1 MWFTGLSS
9 HLKVGRRP
17 ASVPHKS
24 DAARVRDIGEALLA
38 RIGVRPASL
47 RVWPRRVVLVRSG
60 RSNAYCRS
68 DGTIVINT
76 GLLDNLRLTNDELA
90 FVIGH
95 EMAHAIRQHGRTQLG
110 RNILVG
116 LGSVLTRLL
125 FGRRSAEL
133 ASLLGNLNSLRL
145 GRSDEK
151 EADLLG
157 MRIAADAGFDPKA
170 ALTLW
175 KKAEQLGPPGAP
187 MADRPPGRHPT
198 SSVPSSKYAIHPGV
212 WAQLNAPM
220 CQGGRPVILTWAK
233 SAEVGSAPYH
243 RPAVTLTLSC
253 SSTDQPTPPLP
264 TSTT

>member
-133 ASLLGNLNSLRL
+133 ASLLGNLTSLRL
-145 GRSDEK
+145 SRSDEK

-157 MRIAADAGFDPKA
+157 MRIAADAGFDPEA

-175 KKAEQLGPPGAP
+175 KKAEQSGPHRALQWLTDHPAGTQRLRYLQAN
-187 MADRPPGRHPT
+187 MQFIQASGR
-198 SSVPSSKYAIHPGV
+198 S
-212 WAQLNAPM
+212 
-220 CQGGRPVILTWAK
+220 
-233 SAEVGSAPYH
+233 
-243 RPAVTLTLSC
+243 
-253 SSTDQPTPPLP
+253 
-264 TSTT
+264 